1 MKLFGKKEVKEDSKE
16 EPKVEEPKVETEK
29 TPTKTLA
36 KESPKRGDIKIKKG
50 PEGLMFKFFS
60 STHTSPEDGD
70 LVEGPII
77 EKDKSKVFIDL
88 TPYGTGIIYGRE
100 FINVREILKKTNIGD
115 RITAKVVDAENED
128 GYIELSLKEARQAL
142 VWSEA
147 ETAMKEKKVL
157 ALPVKEANKGGLI
170 IEWQGIAG
178 FLPAS
183 QLKTEHY
190 PRVEDGDKERI
201 LDELKKL
208 VDQKIEVSIIGV
220 EPKENKLIFSEK
232 GPEQKEKKKILDK
245 YELGD
250 TVEGDITGIVEFGI
264 FIKIEEGLE
273 GLAHIS
279 ELDWGLVDD
288 PKELFKVGERIKAKI
303 IEITNDKISLS
314 IKQLKTN
321 PWEGIE
327 KRFKTGQK
335 VEAVVIKFNKHG
347 ALASVEEGI
356 AGLVHVS
363 EFGTEEKLRE
373 SIELGK
379 TYPFIINIFEPKE
392 HKMTLS
398 VAGDSSQGIVPSI
411 TTEPEVKENKEEE
424 EEK

>member
-1 MKLFGKKEVKEDSKE
+1 VPVIELSK
-16 EPKVEEPKVETEK
+16 
-29 TPTKTLA
+29 
-36 KESPKRGDIKIKKG
+36 SR
-50 PEGLMFKFFS
+50 
-60 STHTSPEDGD
+60 
-70 LVEGPII
+70 
-77 EKDKSKVFIDL
+77 VFIYLLPFL
-88 TPYGTGIIYGRE
+88 TFVMCWCD
-100 FINVREILKKTNIGD
+100 FINVRDILKKTNIGD
-115 RITAKVVDAENED
+115 KITAKVVDAENED

-142 VWSEA
+142 IWGEA
-147 ETAMKEKKVL
+147 EQAMKDKQVL
-157 ALPVKEANKGGLI
+157 ELSVKEANKGGLI
-170 IEWQGIAG
+170 IEWQGIPG

-208 VDQKIEVSIIGV
+208 IDQKIEVSIIGID
-220 EPKENKLIFSEK
+220 PKENKLIFSEK

-250 TVEGDITGIVEFGI
+250 IVEGDVTGIVEFGI

-279 ELDWGLVDD
+279 ELDWGLVED
-288 PKELFKVGERIKAKI
+288 PKELFKVGQKVKAKI
-303 IEITNDKISLS
+303 IEIADDKISLS
-314 IKQLKTN
+314 VKQLKAN
-321 PWEGIE
+321 PWQDIE
-327 KRFKTGQK
+327 KKYEKGQK
-335 VEAVVIKFNKHG
+335 VEAVIIKFNKHG

-373 SIELGK
+373 SLELGK
-379 TYPFIINIFEPKE
+379 KYPFVINIFEPKE

-398 VAGDSSQGIVPSI
+398 VAGK
-411 TTEPEVKENKEEE
+411 EPEKKEE
-424 EEK
+424 